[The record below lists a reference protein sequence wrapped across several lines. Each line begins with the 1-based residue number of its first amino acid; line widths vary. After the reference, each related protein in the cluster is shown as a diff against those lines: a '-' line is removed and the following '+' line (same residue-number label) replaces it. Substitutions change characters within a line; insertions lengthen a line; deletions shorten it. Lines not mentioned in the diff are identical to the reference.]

1 MSKNPYEI
9 RLETLKMAKEMADQ
23 QFQLQM
29 DFMNRMIDENQE
41 TGKDIKEAYD
51 KYVPN
56 MYKPEEIVKR
66 ANELYSYVSEKKQET
81 SLPKKKYGY
90 IHQEDDV
97 PEDKKEEHNEFELAL
112 RFLGNELIAIKM
124 AATNFSGKLIVW
136 SILLLMF
143 SFMVLE
149 VFGLSAMFG
158 YGMEE

>member
-1 MSKNPYEI
+1 MRLVRAWKQNLTTKRVWQSGYAMDFKSIYLGSNPSILSNNTDTQEDSMSKNPYEI

-66 ANELYSYVSEKKQET
+66 ANELYSYVSEKK
-81 SLPKKKYGY
+81 
-90 IHQEDDV
+90 
-97 PEDKKEEHNEFELAL
+97 
-112 RFLGNELIAIKM
+112 
-124 AATNFSGKLIVW
+124 
-136 SILLLMF
+136 
-143 SFMVLE
+143 
-149 VFGLSAMFG
+149 
-158 YGMEE
+158 